1 MKLKRLHD
9 FRFNSIGIEKISN
22 FNDINE
28 AVNWYSNTKSNI
40 NEDIFK
46 KNIQENYT
54 FFLDLL
60 KDNESINY
68 LYHLISYNLIDVS
81 NIYFYK

>member
-46 KNIQENYT
+46 KIFKKT
-54 FFLDLL
+54 IHSFRFT
-60 KDNESINY
+60 
-68 LYHLISYNLIDVS
+68 
-81 NIYFYK
+81 